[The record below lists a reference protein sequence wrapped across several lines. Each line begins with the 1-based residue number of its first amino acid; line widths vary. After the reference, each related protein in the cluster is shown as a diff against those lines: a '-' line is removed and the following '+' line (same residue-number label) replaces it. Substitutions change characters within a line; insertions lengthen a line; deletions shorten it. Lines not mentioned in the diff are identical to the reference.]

1 MRERTTIAVVLAL
14 GLTAPIV
21 AATVAIAHAVP
32 SSRLVA
38 WAAGLV
44 FAALSWAGALMLRR
58 RLPATLDGAAQRRP
72 LRAILWM
79 LLALLALAQLGRLS
93 AFMAD
98 PANVWGS
105 AFPDPGLTRHA
116 CMSAYVHAGDL

>member
-21 AATVAIAHAVP
+21 AATVAIAHAAP

-72 LRAILWM
+72 PRAILWM
-79 LLALLALAQLGRLS
+79 LLALLALAQLGRPS
-93 AFMAD
+93 AFTAE
-98 PANVWGS
+98 PAHGLGS
-105 AFPDPGLTRHA
+105 AAPQTGPAPHP
-116 CMSAYVHAGDL
+116 